1 MKRIWNDYKVWI
13 LIGLA
18 YTGFMDIL
26 RLIVIVAIAIINL
39 VILIFLIK
47 NDLSKKESHKRL

>member
-1 MKRIWNDYKVWI
+1 
-13 LIGLA
+13 
-18 YTGFMDIL
+18 MDIL

-47 NDLSKKESHKRL
+47 NDLFNKESHK

>member
-1 MKRIWNDYKVWI
+1 
-13 LIGLA
+13 
-18 YTGFMDIL
+18 MDIL

-47 NDLSKKESHKRL
+47 NDLFNKESQK